1 MGSEMCIRDR
11 VPIVPIALIGAEEAM
26 PIFAH
31 MRLLQ
36 KLSGL
41 IYFPLTPS
49 FPQFGLAAP
58 LMYLPSKFK
67 IRFME
72 PIDMAEFSPE
82 TANDPAEIQVISER
96 IRAQIQHQLDD
107 MIGERESVWTG

>member
-1 MGSEMCIRDR
+1 VRTAIRAR
-11 VPIVPIALIGAEEAM
+11 VPIVPTAVVGAEEAM

-31 MRLLQ
+31 LNLLK

-49 FPQFGLAAP
+49 FPHFGLAAP
-58 LMYLPSKFK
+58 LLYLPSKFK

-72 PIDMAEFSPE
+72 PIDMAEYPVE
-82 TANDPAEIQVISER
+82 TIDDPAEIQMISER
-96 IRAQIQHQLDD
+96 IRARIQRQLDE
-107 MIGERESVWTG
+107 MLEARESVWTG